1 MAVNLKLNRKD
12 VAAALVQYGMAQR
25 GNYITDQ
32 EQQSKQIDA
41 VLKVYFFYHTNLNK
55 QVL

>member
-1 MAVNLKLNRKD
+1 MAVNITLNGKD

-32 EQQSKQIDA
+32 ENQSKQIDK
-41 VLKVYFFYHTNLNK
+41 VLKVWFVYLFQPTL
-55 QVL
+55 